1 MTCAQYQLSDF
12 VGKLLTRYLS
22 LVETSMCR
30 RNKGVRASE
39 LLYNTQRMAGLNIL
53 QIFFFNFFSMGYTYM
68 SLFCTLLVS
77 LQSQGLVARSA
88 GTTVLVERLFES
100 LPVRRGDF
108 IR

>member
-1 MTCAQYQLSDF
+1 
-12 VGKLLTRYLS
+12 
-22 LVETSMCR
+22 MCR
-30 RNKGVRASE
+30 RGKKERASE
-39 LLYNTQRMAGLNIL
+39 LPYNTQRMAGFNIANSFFL
-53 QIFFFNFFSMGYTYM
+53 ANIFL

-77 LQSQGLVARSA
+77 LQSQGLVARST